1 MKMKDAD
8 LRKLLLDDLINKYGQ
23 DPTTCIINEL
33 GIDFGASRIDV
44 AVVNGIM
51 HGYEIK
57 SESDNLSR
65 LPRQVEYYNK
75 LFERMTIVTCSKYL
89 DEILEIIPSWW
100 GVSIVSQKKDRLIS
114 KRKGRLTS
122 SQDKHLLLKLLWKND
137 LENLVDHLGLPKKYK
152 RMRKNKLISLFMEE
166 AEVSTIRPFVYSV
179 LKERKSDSYNS
190 LIVN

>member
-8 LRKLLLDDLINKYGQ
+8 VRKLLLDDLIKEYGH
-23 DPTTCIINEL
+23 DPATCIINEL

-65 LPRQVEYYNK
+65 LPRQVKYYNK

-89 DEILEIIPSWW
+89 DDVLEIIPTWW
-100 GVSIVSQKKDRLIS
+100 GVSVVSQKKDRLIS

-122 SQDKHLLLKLLWKND
+122 SQDKHFLLKLLWKKD
-137 LENLVDHLGLPKKYK
+137 LENLVDHLGLPKKTK
-152 RMRKNKLISLFMEE
+152 KMRKNKLISLFMEE
-166 AEVSTIRPFVYSV
+166 ADLSIIRPFVYSV